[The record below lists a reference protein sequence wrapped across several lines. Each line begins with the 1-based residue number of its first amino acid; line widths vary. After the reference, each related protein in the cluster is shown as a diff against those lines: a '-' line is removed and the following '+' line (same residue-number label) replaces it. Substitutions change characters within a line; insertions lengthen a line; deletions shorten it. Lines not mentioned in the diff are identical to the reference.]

1 MPNLRDRKLEKL
13 QVQTVGKTIQT
24 PKQITNKNEKNDS
37 YKAYKKGYLDSFTRN
52 CTESA
57 PVLMG
62 LTSLWTVLEMKEKNL
77 PVQKAMKS
85 TLTKFFFPVMIISSG
100 IAAGIETKNKNKV

>member
-1 MPNLRDRKLEKL
+1 M
-13 QVQTVGKTIQT
+13 QVQSVGKTIQG
-24 PKQITNKNEKNDS
+24 PKQITKNNEKNDS
-37 YKAYKKGYLDSFTRN
+37 YKAYKKNYLDSFTRN

-77 PVQKAMKS
+77 TVQKAMKN
-85 TLTKFFFPVMIISSG
+85 TLTKFFFPVLIITSG
-100 IAAGIETKNKNKV
+100 ITAGIETKNKNNKKL

>member
-1 MPNLRDRKLEKL
+1 MEKL
-13 QVQTVGKTIQT
+13 QIQSVGKAVQA
-24 PKQITNKNEKNDS
+24 PKQITKNKEKNDS
-37 YKAYKKGYLDSFTRN
+37 YKTYKKNYLDSFTRN

-77 PVQKAMKS
+77 PVQKAMKN
-85 TLTKFFFPVMIISSG
+85 TLTKFFFPVLIITAG
-100 IAAGIETKNKNKV
+100 ISAGIETKNNKKM